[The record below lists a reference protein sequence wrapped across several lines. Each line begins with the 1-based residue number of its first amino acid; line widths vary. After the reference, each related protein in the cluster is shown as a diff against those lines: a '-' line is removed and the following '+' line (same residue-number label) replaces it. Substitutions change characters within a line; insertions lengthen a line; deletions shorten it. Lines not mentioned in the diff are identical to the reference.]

1 MINQTGRAEHH
12 LTHLGAWTGAWVI
25 SMAVATFGPNFIWDL
40 QALTVIAVLINF
52 IIGIGMILANIRHL
66 RGLDELMRRIQ
77 LEAMGLSLGIGI
89 VLGLSYSLLD
99 ITDVITTDA
108 EISYLVIL
116 ITLVYIVSLMIN
128 KRRYQ

>member
-12 LTHLGAWTGAWVI
+12 LTQLGAWTGAWVI